1 MGEHMMVDFKAQQD
15 DLFAKDLKEKTRA
28 QKLKDRLAKEE
39 AEFEALELRRKKR
52 KVRELAKENERK
64 KLELEQKKEAM
75 EAKKMGKTPKKVS
88 KSVSFPGSYDKIVE
102 GKKALFLQECTK
114 KFRPVS
120 CSDVVKG
127 SVIVTFQSFLDS
139 SLEKVIREV
148 SKDGMKLENFE
159 LPPGKMVK
167 SDAEKKDEKE
177 ENSESCTDCKDDK
190 KEE

>member
-1 MGEHMMVDFKAQQD
+1 MG
-15 DLFAKDLKEKTRA
+15 
-28 QKLKDRLAKEE
+28 
-39 AEFEALELRRKKR
+39 
-52 KVRELAKENERK
+52 
-64 KLELEQKKEAM
+64 ELEQKKEAM
-75 EAKKMGKTPKKVS
+75 EAKQMGKTPKKVS

-114 KFRPVS
+114 EFRPVS

-139 SLEKVIREV
+139 SLEKVIRKV

-159 LPPGKMVK
+159 LPPGKMVQ
-167 SDAEKKDEKE
+167 SEAEKKDEKE

-190 KEE
+190 KEEDQK

>member
-75 EAKKMGKTPKKVS
+75 EARKMGKTPKKVS

-102 GKKALFLQECTK
+102 GKESFVFAGVHKRVPSGELLRRGEGKCDRDVPVVPRLLVGKGHPEGVQGRHEVGE
-114 KFRPVS
+114 FRAAPW
-120 CSDVVKG
+120 
-127 SVIVTFQSFLDS
+127 
-139 SLEKVIREV
+139 E
-148 SKDGMKLENFE
+148 DGQI
-159 LPPGKMVK
+159 
-167 SDAEKKDEKE
+167 
-177 ENSESCTDCKDDK
+177 
-190 KEE
+190 